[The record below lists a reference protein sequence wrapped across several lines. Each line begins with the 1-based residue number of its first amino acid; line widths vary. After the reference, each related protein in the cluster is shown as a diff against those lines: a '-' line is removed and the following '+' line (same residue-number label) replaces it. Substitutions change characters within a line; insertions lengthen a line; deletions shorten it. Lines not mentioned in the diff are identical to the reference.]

1 LALAVPDAQCQNPH
15 LHVHLY
21 SGLTLSQPAFI
32 LETSLSTDRIK
43 TDPIGCYCPDVG

>member
-1 LALAVPDAQCQNPH
+1 MPEVKTHIFMQIP
-15 LHVHLY
+15 Y

-43 TDPIGCYCPDVG
+43 TDPIGCYCPDTG